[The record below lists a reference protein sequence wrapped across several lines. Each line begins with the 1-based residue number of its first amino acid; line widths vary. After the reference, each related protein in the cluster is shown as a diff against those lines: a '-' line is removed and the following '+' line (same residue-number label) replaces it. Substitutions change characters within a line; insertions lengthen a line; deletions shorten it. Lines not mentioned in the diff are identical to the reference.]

1 MICQGLHRHSHF
13 QLCLDLSPD
22 LATEG
27 LKIRR
32 CFLSG
37 FMNKNERKV
46 FQALASGGEEIQ
58 SAEQFSPL
66 IPDDRD
72 HPVPRKPLDRLEI
85 GLAPIDLAIDMAMP
99 PELEGRWVAPVAHEA
114 AEKITE
120 GLGVQLG
127 VGVGDTLGENN
138 EVLNEE
144 PFGMRRNIPQTS
156 DLGGTKLEQKFQPM
170 EGPGLNKDAR
180 RIMTIE
186 LHSFLLL
193 SRLSRKSPRQY
204 HEAALPFNGD
214 IFTPDSP
221 SPGQTTA
228 PCFRASAWSPR
239 VAPPQKSNDII
250 RGPGQASPSEPWAP
264 VYSVGLFSLP
274 SDVEI
279 VSPEC
284 FSVFEAKLKQN

>member
-1 MICQGLHRHSHF
+1 MVCQGLHRHSHL
-13 QLCLDLSPD
+13 QLCLDLRPD

-32 CFLSG
+32 CFFSG
-37 FMNKNERKV
+37 SVNKNEREV
-46 FQALASGGEEIQ
+46 FQALASGGEAIQ

-72 HPVPRKPLDRLEI
+72 HPVPRKTFDRLEI

-120 GLGVQLG
+120 GFGVQLG
-127 VGVGDTLGENN
+127 VRVGDALGENK
-138 EVLNEE
+138 EVLNEK
-144 PFGMRRNIPQTS
+144 PSGMRRNVPQTG
-156 DLGGTKLEQKFQPM
+156 DLGGTKLEQKIQAM

-180 RIMTIE
+180 EIMTID

-214 IFTPDSP
+214 IFTPDP
-221 SPGQTTA
+221 PLPGQTTA
-228 PCFRASAWSPR
+228 PCFRAPAWSPR
-239 VAPPQKSNDII
+239 VAPPQKSNDILP
-250 RGPGQASPSEPWAP
+250 GP
-264 VYSVGLFSLP
+264 
-274 SDVEI
+274 D
-279 VSPEC
+279 
-284 FSVFEAKLKQN
+284 